1 MKKIVLMIMILT
13 TVFLTGCIDKTTSEN
28 QLNSLSY
35 YELIP
40 SITLGSS
47 QLNPNEYI
55 REISLGGEHSALF
68 TTDNRLFIW
77 GNNDRGQL
85 GLQDITSQLSPIEIT
100 ESLSLQNE
108 EMIQSIS
115 LGQRHTGVFTSD
127 NRIFVWGWNLYG
139 HLGDGT
145 RTSQSSPVEI
155 TNQFVFDAE
164 EKIEEIEFGYTHSS
178 LITSLGKVYIWGNN
192 SSAQLGNGTIDNSAN
207 PVNITSFFAL
217 DNEEKIVDISLG
229 YVHSL
234 ALSSSGRLF
243 AWGNNA
249 NGQIGDGTNELHT
262 TPHDITGFLN
272 LNTNEKIIKVSAG
285 EFHSAAITS
294 QGRLFTWGK
303 NNYGQIGNNSL
314 NKQIIPL
321 DITNSFAL
329 NENDIFSYLTLG
341 DSYSMAVTESKRV
354 YIWGSLT
361 DGFVTPVETGDY
373 YLIPHELTN
382 EIELSP
388 YEQFISVSSG
398 GEHTALI
405 TSKGRL
411 LIWGMNQSGQ
421 LGNGNKNG
429 YLLPID
435 ITQTVYVSHLIH
447 SMDIIKETV
456 IPTYLPELDKFIFDG
471 WYTNDTLSSK
481 WNDSLMPDNDV
492 SLYGTWH
499 YLP

>member
-1 MKKIVLMIMILT
+1 MKKIVLIFTILAT
-13 TVFLTGCIDKTTSEN
+13 LSLTGCIDKTTSDK

-47 QLNPNEYI
+47 QLDTNEYI
-55 REISLGGEHSALF
+55 SQISLGGEHSALF

-85 GLQDITSQLSPIEIT
+85 GIENITSQLSPIDIT
-100 ESLSLQNE
+100 ASLNLNNE
-108 EMIQSIS
+108 EIIQSIS
-115 LGQRHTGVFTSD
+115 LGQRHTGIFTTS

-139 HLGDGT
+139 HLGDGK
-145 RTSQSSPVEI
+145 RTSQNLPVEI
-155 TNQFVFDAE
+155 TDKFVFDSE
-164 EKIEEIEFGYTHSS
+164 EFIEKIDFGYTHSA

-192 SSAQLGNGTIDNSAN
+192 SSAQLGNGTIDNSAV
-207 PVNITSFFAL
+207 PINITSFFTL
-217 DNEEKIVDISLG
+217 EDEERIVDISLG

-234 ALSSSGRLF
+234 ALSSTGRIF
-243 AWGNNA
+243 GWGNNA

-262 TPHDITGFLN
+262 RPLEINEFFN
-272 LNTNEKIIKVSAG
+272 LNTNEKIIKISAG

-303 NNYGQIGNNSL
+303 NNYGQIGNNNL
-314 NKQIIPL
+314 VKQLLPQ
-321 DITNSFAL
+321 DITSSFAL
-329 NENDIFSYLTLG
+329 TDNDIFAYVTLG
-341 DSYSMAVTESKRV
+341 DSYSIAVTESKRIF
-354 YIWGSLT
+354 IWGSLT
-361 DGFVTPVETGDY
+361 DGFVTPEEGGDNFLVPY
-373 YLIPHELTN
+373 ELTN
-382 EIELSP
+382 DIELSP
-388 YEQFISVSSG
+388 SERFISVSSG

-405 TSKGRL
+405 TSKGRT

-421 LGNGNKNG
+421 LGDGTRNG

-435 ITQTVYVSHLIH
+435 ITQTVYSSQLIH
-447 SMDIIKETV
+447 SVHLNKQDS
-456 IPTYLPELDKFIFDG
+456 IPTYLPEQENYLFEG
-471 WYTNDTLSSK
+471 WYTNDALSSL
-481 WNDSLMPDNDV
+481 WSDSIMPDNDV